1 MPMATSEQ
9 IISGTGE
16 INEETAL
23 WGTQASDGKGLA
35 RWEPD
40 RDTYVWHELPN
51 WAQNMANG
59 DPDKPKLGEPIH
71 PEMDLIPA
79 NAAARAEMHNG

>member
-1 MPMATSEQ
+1 MATSEQ
-9 IISGTGE
+9 TIYGTGE
-16 INEETAL
+16 IDGEVAL

-35 RWEPD
+35 RWD
-40 RDTYVWHELPN
+40 SDKDAYVWHELPN
-51 WAQNMANG
+51 WAEKTADS

-79 NAAARAEMHNG
+79 NAAAREEMHNS